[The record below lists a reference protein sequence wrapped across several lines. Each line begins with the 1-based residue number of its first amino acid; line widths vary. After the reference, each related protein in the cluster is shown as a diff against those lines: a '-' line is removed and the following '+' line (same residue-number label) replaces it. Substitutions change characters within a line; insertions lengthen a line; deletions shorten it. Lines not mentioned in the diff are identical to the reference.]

1 MRRIVFAL
9 VLVLLVS
16 GELCFAGDRCRK
28 LQSEDSDGARSG
40 GIKNK
45 GNMTAKTYK
54 GYAVANNSKSRK
66 RMQQEITERRTLR
79 RSMRDE

>member
-1 MRRIVFAL
+1 MRKIMFAL
-9 VLVLLVS
+9 IFMLLVS

-28 LQSEDSDGARSG
+28 LQCEDSDSARSG
-40 GIKNK
+40 KINNK

-66 RMQQEITERRTLR
+66 RMRQEITERRTLR